1 MTEVRRTS
9 SIARRISWSWFF
21 RSLSMLLLLDILVVA
36 LAAAGILSEE
46 EFLAIS
52 EDLRKEE
59 SSCQRE
65 LDRLARWEDDQ
76 DQTRIIEQKVK
87 AFLRFDHL
95 EKSQLQQL
103 VRRVEVDAHKHIT
116 IAFNFTD
123 PGKGA
128 D

>member
-1 MTEVRRTS
+1 MQQQLESARRTRLG
-9 SIARRISWSWFF
+9 AYK
-21 RSLSMLLLLDILVVA
+21 DK
-36 LAAAGILSEE
+36 AAGILSEE

-65 LDRLARWEDDQ
+65 LNRLARWEDGQ

-103 VRRVEVDAHKHIT
+103 VRRVEVDAYKHIT